1 MDMTR
6 VELILIL
13 GLGAFALR
21 ALPQM
26 LFMGRSFPERWD
38 RLLRYLSY
46 ALLCSLISTTLF
58 MTGARFDVELAPHRL
73 AALLAAIMIAHW
85 TRSAVTG
92 MLAGTALVWVLSWMR
107 KKATSAGSNRAI
119 GVLFC
124 IAATIDRTEIAVLLM
139 RHRQK
144 LV

>member
-26 LFMGRSFPERWD
+26 FFMGRSFPERWD

-46 ALLCSLISTTLF
+46 ALLCGLISTTLF
-58 MTGARFDVELAPHRL
+58 MKGARLEVELMPQRL
-73 AALLAAIMIAHW
+73 AALLAAIMIAYW
-85 TRSAVTG
+85 TRSAVIG
-92 MLAGTALVWVLSWMR
+92 MLAGTALVWVLSSVR
-107 KKATSAGSNRAI
+107 
-119 GVLFC
+119 
-124 IAATIDRTEIAVLLM
+124 
-139 RHRQK
+139 
-144 LV
+144 

>member
-1 MDMTR
+1 MEMTR

-21 ALPQM
+21 ALPQL

-58 MTGARFDVELAPHRL
+58 MKGAHFEAELASQRL
-73 AALLAAIMIAHW
+73 AALAAVIMIAYW
-85 TRSAVTG
+85 TRSAATG
-92 MLAGTALVWVLSWMR
+92 MLAGTVLVWILS
-107 KKATSAGSNRAI
+107 SI
-119 GVLFC
+119 
-124 IAATIDRTEIAVLLM
+124 
-139 RHRQK
+139 H
-144 LV
+144 